1 MAKAEEPDYGEQ
13 LSRIDASIAALKQ
26 QDMEAASTRTKIAS
40 KIQAAQFQK
49 DILAHAQKQKAG
61 KSRRAGTGTRRP
73 AEDFPPPPPP
83 GARATGP
90 GEEPPPAA
98 PKSAPRR
105 PTADGPEGNARRS
118 ARQPMAPL
126 EHGPEAST
134 QSVQTILLVL
144 GALLI
149 GVAAVVF
156 AGVAFSNPVARAT
169 ILALFTAIALSV
181 APGVAKRTLTSTA
194 ETIAAIGLILLPMTL
209 YTLHGSP
216 LGGGHAIAAPLY
228 LGITF
233 AITAVA
239 SSVYA
244 MANKLAVPR
253 YATVI
258 ATQPVAPLLAYPW
271 IQSPAGWGLALTAVA
286 VLDLLLL
293 TRVIKQGRL
302 VPRWPLGR
310 PTFADRANAAEMT
323 DSEAPP
329 EPRPESQPE
338 EPDLIISGLRP
349 KRRRWIPTRIFP
361 GPRPEG
367 AGPAGAV
374 PLAAPATP
382 PSADWLRELTFAL
395 LCFACAGALLYSSV
409 ALLQAEV
416 FSDAFR
422 SGLILIAAALTGV
435 AAAKLLDHPIERH
448 VAGGVLALAVI
459 GTAARLAAVVDPR
472 WTLVVAAA
480 TVAVAGAI
488 AGLLPE
494 PVRAGPQWAASGAL
508 ALIGVFVAIDAVR
521 AALAPVVAA
530 RPIWHADTADYA
542 RTLAEAVSPAGW
554 LLVFSA
560 LLVTIAAALALPAA
574 IRHEGAVIGV
584 ALTALALPASLGL
597 NWSEAP
603 WPLVLASIALGAGG
617 LWSTTRRI
625 AITHVATAGVVGLF
639 GAGAALSATW
649 LTAAVLTALAGAGV
663 MVTIA
668 ARQIPFKIFAWVIG
682 DWASG
687 AAALAIPGAA
697 VTAALAISDT
707 GQGPPPTAAATVP
720 ALAAGFL
727 AVAGTLSYAA
737 VFQVA
742 RREISFPLTLGT
754 GVGAVALAVAALFA
768 PGRAPADVAVGAL
781 LLAAALLLFFAKS
794 IDNRGRTDRM
804 MDGPDWAAA
813 AATVAICGALA
824 RVAALAFPT
833 APLAVAGVVILL
845 VGMGVTVLMEDWKR
859 GPSRGLGIA
868 ALVVAGLAGVQ
879 AVGGSLRILS
889 APGPVWATDVE
900 HFAVNPPPGA
910 WQAPFALVMVAITAA
925 IALPRPWSHY
935 ASGVCAA
942 LAAMGAPWA
951 LGLPWWSPLLIAAAV
966 ATAYLLAALATTDPQ
981 AARARAAVAAI
992 VLLHAAAV
1000 GLARPWSTGMALLTI
1015 VLLGALTAAFA
1026 RGRELV
1032 LLPHRAQI
1040 GGAATG
1046 AVLLALPGV
1055 FAAFAADQGNSAQV
1069 VLTAALAGSSLGL
1082 ALLALLGRHV
1092 PQYLPWATIGLVL
1105 GATVTALVSVPSSYP
1120 TALYAAAA
1128 ALLGVLA
1135 EMLRGSV
1142 PAPMRPSV
1150 VDEFPAG
1157 DIRYQRARRLRGGGL
1172 FQRWLNDPATG
1183 AVMLA
1188 LLPTVLA
1195 LFSLAPALRAA
1206 LIDPM
1211 KQLSAVWEGPVP
1223 ALISPAAG
1231 TVDATSA
1238 LAAVLL
1244 TGAAAIAALGFGGR
1258 AAETVPVILPGV
1270 ALTLL
1275 ITPIA
1280 LHAGF
1285 PAATGA
1291 ALAVF
1296 TISMLGLALTL
1307 PPVASRS
1314 PMLRGTR
1321 TVVFVIGL
1329 LAGGAGLSGS
1339 LARQDLTLFT
1349 LGAAVGVGLVAA
1361 IAGRTSAARLLGWL
1375 FAALMGQMF
1384 VLAGAIA
1391 LGLDRHWA
1399 AFGVLAVGAGLLA
1412 LESLLPR
1419 LGLAQFRAEAV
1430 TVEWSGY
1437 ASAAIAGALA
1447 FDSPAHLAALLAAW
1461 GAVLGLT
1468 ASRPDRTASQRRMLF
1483 WLAVGFEIVGWWLFI
1498 ALADVALWEAYTL
1511 PFAALAL
1518 AVGVVEA
1525 HHRPELSSW
1534 AAYGPALL
1542 AAFIPTVA
1550 LVLVGSSHQDIREVL
1565 LLLGGVTTLIIGSRT
1580 RQQAPVVIGTVAT
1593 VVAALTFV
1601 FSLAG
1606 PWVMLVPVGVVLIF
1620 LGATSESRRR
1630 TQDLRARVSQMR

>member
-13 LSRIDASIAALKQ
+13 LARIDASIAALKQ

-61 KSRRAGTGTRRP
+61 KSRRVPAGARRT
-73 AEDFPPPPPP
+73 AEEFPPPPPP
-83 GARATGP
+83 GTRQAGP
-90 GEEPPPAA
+90 DEEPPPQPA
-98 PKSAPRR
+98 KSAPRR
-105 PTADGPEGNARRS
+105 PTADGPEGAARRS
-118 ARQPMAPL
+118 ARKPMAPL

-134 QSVQTILLVL
+134 QSVQNILLGL

-149 GVAAVVF
+149 GIAAVVF
-156 AGVAFSNPVARAT
+156 AGVAFSNPMARAV

-181 APGVAKRTLTSTA
+181 APGVARRTLTSTA

-216 LGGGHAIAAPLY
+216 LGGGAEIAVPFY

-233 AITAVA
+233 AVTAVA
-239 SSVYA
+239 SFLYA
-244 MANKLAVPR
+244 GATRLAIPR

-258 ATQPVAPLLAYPW
+258 ATQPVAPLLAYRW
-271 IQSPAGWGLALTAVA
+271 IESPAGWGLALTAVA

-293 TRVIKQGRL
+293 TRVIRQGRL

-310 PTFADRANAAEMT
+310 PTAADRARQAET
-323 DSEAPP
+323 EAEPD
-329 EPRPESQPE
+329 PRPESQPE
-338 EPDLIISGLRP
+338 EPDLIISGLKP
-349 KRRRWIPTRIFP
+349 KRRRWMPTRIFP

-367 AGPAGAV
+367 APPAGSV
-374 PLAAPATP
+374 PLAPPAEP

-395 LCFACAGALLYSSV
+395 LCVACAGALLYSSV
-409 ALLQAEV
+409 ALLQAQV
-416 FSDAFR
+416 FADAFR

-435 AAAKLLDHPIERH
+435 AAAKLLGQPLVRH
-448 VAGGVLALAVI
+448 VAGGVLTLAVI
-459 GTAARLAAVVDPR
+459 GTAARLADVVDPR

-480 TVAVAGAI
+480 TVALAGAV

-494 PVRAGPQWAASGAL
+494 QGRTGPQYASTGAL
-508 ALIGVFVAIDAVR
+508 ALIGLFVAIDAIR
-521 AALAPVVAA
+521 AAIAPVAAA

-542 RTLAEAVSPAGW
+542 RTLSDAVGPSGW
-554 LLVFSA
+554 LLVFAA
-560 LLVTIAAALALPAA
+560 LLVTIAAALALPAG
-574 IRHEGAVIGV
+574 IRHEGAVLGV
-584 ALTALALPASLGL
+584 AMTGLAVPASLGL

-603 WPLVLASIALGAGG
+603 WPLVLVAIAIGAGG

-625 AITHVATAGVVGLF
+625 AITHVAAAGLVGLF
-639 GAGAALSATW
+639 GAGAALAATW

-663 MVTIA
+663 MVTFA
-668 ARQIPFKIFAWVIG
+668 ARQIPFKIYAFVIG

-742 RREISFPLTLGT
+742 RREISLPLTAGT
-754 GVGAVALAVAALFA
+754 GLGALALAAAAIVA

-781 LLAAALLLFFAKS
+781 LLAAALLLFFAKT
-794 IDNRGRTDRM
+794 IDDRGRTDRM

-824 RVAALAFPT
+824 RVAALAFPS

-868 ALVVAGLAGVQ
+868 ALVVAGLAAVQ
-879 AVGGSLRILS
+879 AVSGSLRILS
-889 APGPVWATDVE
+889 APGPLWAADVD
-900 HFAVNPPPGA
+900 HFVSNPPPGA
-910 WQAPFALVMVAITAA
+910 WQAPFTLVLVAITAA
-925 IALPRPWSHY
+925 IALPKPWSHY
-935 ASGVCAA
+935 ASGTCAA
-942 LAAMGAPWA
+942 LATMGAPWA
-951 LGLPWWSPLLIAAAV
+951 LGLPWWSPLLIGAAV
-966 ATAYLLAALATTDPQ
+966 ATAYALASLATQEPQ
-981 AARARAAVAAI
+981 AARARAVVAAM
-992 VLLHAAAV
+992 VLLHAAVV
-1000 GLARPWSTGMALLTI
+1000 GLARPWSTGMVLLAV
-1015 VLLGALTAAFA
+1015 VLLGALVAVTA
-1026 RGRELV
+1026 RGRETL

-1046 AVLLALPGV
+1046 AVLLALPG
-1055 FAAFAADQGNSAQV
+1055 ALASFAADQGHSAQV

-1082 ALLALLGRHV
+1082 ALLALFGRHV

-1105 GATVTALVSVPSSYP
+1105 GATVTALVSVPTSYP

-1135 EMLRGSV
+1135 EMLRGAV
-1142 PAPMRPSV
+1142 PAPLSPEV

-1172 FQRWLNDPATG
+1172 FQRWRSDPATG

-1206 LIDPM
+1206 LLDPL
-1211 KQLSAVWEGPVP
+1211 KQLGAIWDGPVP
-1223 ALISPAAG
+1223 ALLTPDAG
-1231 TVDATSA
+1231 NVDATSA

-1244 TGAAAIAALGFGGR
+1244 TGAATLAALGFGGR
-1258 AAETVPVILPGV
+1258 PAETVPVILPGV

-1339 LARQDLTLFT
+1339 LARSDLTLFT

-1361 IAGRTSAARLLGWL
+1361 IAGRTSTARLLGWL

-1384 VLAGAIA
+1384 VLAGAIS

-1468 ASRPDRTASQRRMLF
+1468 ASRPDRTAGQRRMLF
-1483 WLAVGFEIVGWWLFI
+1483 WAAVGFEIVGWWLFI
-1498 ALADVALWEAYTL
+1498 ALAEVALPEAYTL

-1518 AVGVVEA
+1518 AVGIVEA

-1542 AAFIPTVA
+1542 AAFVPSIA
-1550 LVLVGSSHQDIREVL
+1550 LVITGGGHKDVREVL
-1565 LLLGGVTTLIIGSRT
+1565 LLLGGVATLIIGSRT
-1580 RQQAPVVIGTVAT
+1580 RQQAPVVIGAVAT
-1593 VVAALTFV
+1593 IVAALKFI
-1601 FSLAG
+1601 FSLGG
-1606 PWVMLVPVGVVLIF
+1606 PWLMLVPVGIVLIF

-1630 TQDLRARVSQMR
+1630 TQDLRNRVSQMR